1 MSVAPLRVIPPP
13 SAVTSLG
20 TATEPNSIFLSSTVS
35 VVELIVVVVPLTVR
49 SPDNTSDVPVAAPMF
64 GVMSVGV
71 FARTTAP
78 VPATAVIAVP
88 LIEKLLPVPAVL
100 KVLLVKVS
108 VVALPTRVSV
118 ASGRV
123 IVLSTVC
130 AAFKYVVVAVVAP
143 ATPKAS
149 CLVPSVPFSTTTY
162 FPVPFGAR
170 CKLMFVS
177 VPVAET

>member
-1 MSVAPLRVIPPP
+1 M
-13 SAVTSLG
+13 
-20 TATEPNSIFLSSTVS
+20 
-35 VVELIVVVVPLTVR
+35 VVVPLTVR

-100 KVLLVKVS
+100 KVLFVKVS
-108 VVALPTRVSV
+108 VVVLPTRVSV
-118 ASGRV
+118 KSGRV
-123 IVLSTVC
+123 IVLSAVC
-130 AAFKYVVVAVVAP
+130 DALKNVVVLVVAP

-149 CLVPSVPFSTTTY
+149 CLVPSGPF
-162 FPVPFGAR
+162 
-170 CKLMFVS
+170 
-177 VPVAET
+177 